1 MPTDRDENNRS
12 EVARNTATAS
22 DAAVPLSHRGL
33 AMGCK
38 KVSRGAASD
47 IRKTRLKILG

>member
-12 EVARNTATAS
+12 EVAS

-38 KVSRGAASD
+38 MVSRGAASD
-47 IRKTRLKILG
+47 IVKTRLKILG